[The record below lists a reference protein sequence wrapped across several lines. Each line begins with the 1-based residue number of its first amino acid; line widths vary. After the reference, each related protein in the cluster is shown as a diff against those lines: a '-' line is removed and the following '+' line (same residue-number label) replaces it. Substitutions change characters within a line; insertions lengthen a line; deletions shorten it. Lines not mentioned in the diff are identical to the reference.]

1 MNTFIRKRF
10 RFLLAIL
17 CVGVC
22 NTSSGFAQEGWT
34 HWTNSNTV
42 NGMVLQG
49 DYLWMKVNEGIIR
62 YNTVDGTYRRFTTA
76 DGVPNSQVTPFLVD
90 RSGAVWFGSYDMVC
104 RYNGSSWEY
113 WPKPNSL
120 NSFNGSICSLFDSKG
135 NIWISVGNG
144 VEKFDG
150 QNWKSWIQINNDRHT
165 YALVLKEDIYG
176 NIWIGADNG
185 VYKLENDSWRWFYRN
200 DNAGDISNDI
210 ISMTFDLSNN
220 LWVGTPVDVGRFD
233 GKTWLN
239 WVLDPEFANRH
250 VQSLIRDDH
259 GNIWAGTRGGVSRFD
274 GNSWTN
280 WRTKDGI
287 TTFVDHL
294 FEDSKGNIWAASKTH
309 EWQTGTAGIYRY
321 DGLSWNWFNM
331 DNGLPGN
338 LAGDILESRDG
349 VVWVGMDKGLFGFQ
363 YSKWFTW
370 QWMQSMERSDPLLSI
385 FDDGEGH
392 IWVGTDMGVSRFDG
406 NNWEMLMDYPGH
418 RFAAPTSAAPF
429 IKDTNGKIWVG
440 LAYWDERDGNSPWTI
455 GGVSRYENP
464 GWLRLTRRDL
474 PFWPGLTRA
483 LLVDREGYLW
493 AGTETDY
500 EYSGIE
506 GAVRFD
512 GVAWKTWMSPQKGY
526 SALRSTYTFLQSS
539 RGTIWAGTEN
549 GAMSY
554 DGVSWRHYTETEG
567 LYKGAVPFIIED
579 REQRIWALSVPGY
592 RISSGNYGGGLN
604 RFDGEHWTQVEG
616 LPDTAVTCML
626 LDRQG
631 KIWVGA
637 QNGVSRLDNGQWKTW
652 RTGYELGRGYVS
664 SLGVDK
670 DNVIWVGMRPEKNK
684 QKIETGG
691 GISRFDGQKWQT
703 WTTADGFPSNTVTC
717 ITVDSAN
724 DIWVGM
730 SGGISRFSN
739 QGTQVTVNTSI
750 LWAMQISS
758 IHPNPFN
765 LSTAIEFTLPHSEK
779 VSLIIY
785 SVTGQ
790 KVREL
795 VSGNLTAG
803 EHTAVWDGRD
813 NAGRPVSSGVYLTRL
828 CTGQA
833 AAMRRMVLLK

>member
-1 MNTFIRKRF
+1 MNAFFRKRL
-10 RFLLAIL
+10 RFLLAVFCVIL
-17 CVGVC
+17 F
-22 NTSSGFAQEGWT
+22 NFDSGFAQGGWT
-34 HWTNSNTV
+34 HWTNSNAV

-49 DYLWMKVNEGIIR
+49 DYLWMRVNESIIR
-62 YNTVDGTYRRFTTA
+62 YNTVDGSCRRFTTA
-76 DGVPNSQVTPFLVD
+76 DGVPNAQVTPFLVD
-90 RSGAVWFGSYDMVC
+90 RSGAVWFGSYDIVC
-104 RYNGSSWEY
+104 RFDGSRWESWT
-113 WPKPNSL
+113 KPNGLQFNNGIIVSL
-120 NSFNGSICSLFDSKG
+120 LDSKG
-135 NIWISVGNG
+135 NVWIAVREG

-150 QNWKSWIQINNDRHT
+150 QTWKSWEKINVNT
-165 YALVLKEDIYG
+165 SAQVLTEDLAG
-176 NIWIGADNG
+176 NIWAGTSTG
-185 VYKLENDSWRWFYRN
+185 VYRLENDSWRQFLRERESEYYWDTN
-200 DNAGDISNDI
+200 CI
-210 ISMTFDLSNN
+210 ISMIFDTSNN
-220 LWVGTPVDVGRFD
+220 LWVGTLVDVARFD
-233 GKTWLN
+233 GQSWSS
-239 WVLDPEFANRH
+239 WVIDPDSPNRH
-250 VQSLIRDDH
+250 VLSLLRDSH
-259 GNIWAGTRGGVSRFD
+259 GNIWAGTSFGVSRFD

-280 WRTKDGI
+280 WRGADSMATL
-287 TTFVDHL
+287 VEYL
-294 FEDSKGNIWAASKTH
+294 FEDSKVCIWAASKTSD
-309 EWQTGTAGIYRY
+309 WQTGTPGIFRY
-321 DGLSWNWFNM
+321 DGKSWSRWTEE
-331 DNGLPGN
+331 NGLAGN
-338 LAGDILESRDG
+338 WVYGILEDHRG
-349 VVWVGMDKGLFGFQ
+349 TVWVGADKGLCG
-363 YSKWFTW
+363 YRDSGWINW
-370 QWMQSMERSDPLLSI
+370 QWMQSMERPGPILSL
-385 FDDGEGH
+385 FDDGEGR
-392 IWVGTDMGVSRFDG
+392 IWAGTDMGVSRFDG
-406 NNWEMLMDYPGH
+406 NRWEMLMDYPGH
-418 RFAAPTSAAPF
+418 RFAAATTAAPF
-429 IKDTNGKIWVG
+429 VKDTNGIIWVG
-440 LAYWDERDGNSPWTI
+440 LAYYDERDGSDSPWTI
-455 GGVSRYENP
+455 GGISKYEDS
-464 GWLRLTRRDL
+464 GWQRLTRRNL
-474 PFWPGLTRA
+474 PFWPGLTHA
-483 LLVDREGYLW
+483 LMVDRNGCLW
-493 AGTETDY
+493 AGTVTDY

-512 GVAWKTWMSPQKGY
+512 SVSWKTWASTEKGY

-539 RGTIWAGTEN
+539 SGTIWAGTEN
-549 GAMSY
+549 GAMSF
-554 DGVSWRHYTETEG
+554 DGTSWHHYTEADG
-567 LYKGAVPFIIED
+567 LYKGAVLFIIED
-579 REQRIWALSVPGY
+579 RERSIWALSVPS
-592 RISSGNYGGGLN
+592 RVRSSDYSGGLS
-604 RFDGEHWTQVEG
+604 RFDGELWTRVEG

-631 KIWVGA
+631 KIWIGA
-637 QNGVSRLDNGQWKTW
+637 QSGVSRLENGQWKTW

-664 SLGVDK
+664 FLGVDK

-691 GISRFDGQKWQT
+691 GISRFDGRNWQT